1 MASGEREPKDGA
13 DFKRWIVAGA
23 VMLALVLSALAAFK
37 APSPKEPPGIALGSQ
52 LLLDVERTA
61 AFFAVALFV
70 MVVLTRA
77 WDGQLPDE
85 ISGRGVKYLTREDA
99 ESFRATTEAA
109 LRSQGEALEAHQRHL
124 VAIEEAL
131 SIPEPES

>member
-1 MASGEREPKDGA
+1 M
-13 DFKRWIVAGA
+13 KRWLVAGA

-99 ESFRATTEAA
+99 ETFRADTEQA
-109 LRSQGEALEAHQRHL
+109 LRLHQEALDAHQRHIE
-124 VAIEEAL
+124 AIEDAL
-131 SIPEPES
+131 SNTEPES